1 MLKRLTPLIQ
11 KDFLSGSLLTAGF
24 TLISSGVGIIC
35 GTGTGLIAGG
45 IGFVVFQQWWAKS
58 SG

>member
-1 MLKRLTPLIQ
+1 MRRLTSAKL

-45 IGFVVFQQWWAKS
+45 IGFVAFQQWWTKS
-58 SG
+58 GG